1 MLAVP
6 PGSDTRTIRK
16 DVAPAS
22 PYQVRD
28 MGSFSIW
35 HILIVVA
42 VVVVLFPNLRIAERA
57 GRALAERV
65 RGWISRPPFP

>member
-1 MLAVP
+1 
-6 PGSDTRTIRK
+6 
-16 DVAPAS
+16 
-22 PYQVRD
+22 

-35 HILIVVA
+35 HILIVFV